1 MRRENLR
8 TLSEWYEVLFQNTKL
23 NWSRDVVII
32 QIGPLHKT
40 WRIIRGNL
48 FVYMIDI
55 SLLFLKMFIF
65 MNISIWFWSKL
76 FFLNETRRKDCFKE
90 SHFRQKIFLRKDFL
104 RKIWFC
110 FTLRLYEMVPIK
122 PYSFKENDSDWIG
135 MNGTSRE
142 VILEEMVEETLFF
155 VFKNF
160 IKKSSK
166 K

>member
-1 MRRENLR
+1 M
-8 TLSEWYEVLFQNTKL
+8 

-32 QIGPLHKT
+32 QIGPFNST

-48 FVYMIDI
+48 FVYMIDT

-65 MNISIWFWSKL
+65 MNISIWFWSQF
-76 FFLNETRRKDCFKE
+76 FFLNETRRKDFI
-90 SHFRQKIFLRKDFL
+90 IFIKKSFL
-104 RKIWFC
+104 IKIWFC
-110 FTLRLYEMVPIK
+110 FTLRLYWMVPIK
-122 PYSFKENDSDWIG
+122 PYSLKENDSDWIG
-135 MNGTSRE
+135 MNGTQRE

-166 K
+166 KESFTKLSSKKF